1 MRNTSIICSSVLAL
15 VSVVVRAGDD
25 ANTPVADSATGALRT
40 TAAPTGAAE
49 LAGAAYL
56 PTLIRLGVSRN
67 PAIKAAQ
74 AEWLAAIARYPQ
86 ATALPDPMIRYDY
99 FGDRVETRVGPQ
111 DQRIQFSQPF
121 PFPGTLRTAG
131 DVVLKEVVIQSVRYD
146 QVIRDVIVDIKL
158 SFQEFVY
165 LERAVDITRQNQN
178 LLNHILKIANAAYAD
193 DKAKL
198 NDVLKAQSQLAQLSY
213 DLILLRELQEVEIAR
228 LNTLLDLPTENPLG
242 PARVPPLRIIDATVM
257 EFETLALA
265 RRQEIGIAT
274 GKVEK
279 TEVAIKLARL
289 KTRPMFNLNGMWIDT
304 NEALNPN
311 TPDSGTDPW
320 TVGMGVTIPWWV
332 GKNRAAI
339 EEAAHKHEAAL
350 NSKAD
355 IENRTR
361 ATVKSVYFRL
371 ENARRL
377 IELYEKNL
385 IPQATAAMEV
395 AETWSTEGGAK
406 DIAGFLET
414 QSVWLNFN
422 LARLRAIA
430 DYQQAL
436 ARMERLI
443 GGTMP
448 AGGIGTEDD

>member
-1 MRNTSIICSSVLAL
+1 
-15 VSVVVRAGDD
+15 
-25 ANTPVADSATGALRT
+25 
-40 TAAPTGAAE
+40 
-49 LAGAAYL
+49 
-56 PTLIRLGVSRN
+56 
-67 PAIKAAQ
+67 
-74 AEWLAAIARYPQ
+74 
-86 ATALPDPMIRYDY
+86 
-99 FGDRVETRVGPQ
+99 
-111 DQRIQFSQPF
+111 
-121 PFPGTLRTAG
+121 
-131 DVVLKEVVIQSVRYD
+131 
-146 QVIRDVIVDIKL
+146 
-158 SFQEFVY
+158 
-165 LERAVDITRQNQN
+165 
-178 LLNHILKIANAAYAD
+178 
-193 DKAKL
+193 
-198 NDVLKAQSQLAQLSY
+198 
-213 DLILLRELQEVEIAR
+213 
-228 LNTLLDLPTENPLG
+228 
-242 PARVPPLRIIDATVM
+242 
-257 EFETLALA
+257 LA